1 MKIYGMMLVAAAIFF
16 GGCASYEQLMT
27 NVDKA
32 ETWKGKVEF
41 APEHAR
47 GKGPC
52 FVLYGKYPTPL
63 VYKEFIPVEPD
74 KTYVYKVN
82 FRTLD
87 PELPD
92 SGYMGLELY
101 DENKHIIGHYN
112 VQAYKDTESEVVS
125 ACKGDKFLT
134 VKMIKNYE
142 KIKYSAVAFNVKK
155 DYSDLPNYDI
165 SPQCSKMIPDKD
177 GNLRIELK
185 AKLTK
190 DDYVIIHDAARPI
203 LPQMA
208 INSMLNV
215 AHEKG
220 NASLAI
226 PCYETVIYTNDGKSG
241 DKELDRNSIMRVQ
254 TPQAYNYGLMLELY
268 ERAEKENK
276 HDFVYA
282 DLVLV
287 HYGLPVY
294 FSKGF
299 TNNIKITRKEDI
311 PLCKALM
318 NFSEEELF
326 S

>member
-87 PELPD
+87 PELPA

-112 VQAYKDTESEVVS
+112 VQAHKDTDSEVVS

-190 DDYVIIHDAARPI
+190 DYPAGTPIRIHSPWS
-203 LPQMA
+203 P
-208 INSMLNV
+208 SMYYL
-215 AHEKG
+215 
-220 NASLAI
+220 ASGWMPAD
-226 PCYETVIYTNDGKSG
+226 DGKECVAILRGIKNDAGISS
-241 DKELDRNSIMRVQ
+241 KEFWKGTKYVRPFVWFGNWNRRPKQGAKLLVDGWSFESTDAII
-254 TPQAYNYGLMLELY
+254 
-268 ERAEKENK
+268 EK
-276 HDFVYA
+276 
-282 DLVLV
+282 
-287 HYGLPVY
+287 
-294 FSKGF
+294 
-299 TNNIKITRKEDI
+299 
-311 PLCKALM
+311 
-318 NFSEEELF
+318 
-326 S
+326 